1 MTKIERQRAHFDSI
15 AAEYYRARRNSNHV
29 LLKSLIWEEFFSR
42 WPAPRRGGVDVLEAM
57 CGFAEGKDI
66 IENGL
71 GIPVR
76 YTGFDYSG
84 EVVARLQN
92 ARPELQ
98 VTCADVTS
106 FTTDKRYDIIM
117 ILGGLHH
124 VPDAAGDV
132 VVRLAAALK
141 PGGYFISLEPT
152 HGNAVFRLV
161 REAIYRRNALFD
173 SATEQAFAPDRL
185 FALFKTAGLTLVDT
199 IYPGLLSY
207 VLYYN
212 PDAFPLLNRGGAG
225 LVRVTFGIDR
235 PFMRTGIGKM
245 LSFAT
250 LTLWQK
256 SAFQEVANRG
266 Q

>member
-15 AAEYYRARRNSNHV
+15 AAEYYEARRNSNHV
-29 LLKSLIWEEFFSR
+29 LLKSLIWKEFFSR
-42 WPAPRRGGVDVLEAM
+42 WPGPRRGDLDVLEAM
-57 CGFAEGKDI
+57 CGFADGKDI

-71 GIPVR
+71 GAPIR
-76 YTGFDYSG
+76 YTGFDYSS
-84 EVVARLQN
+84 EVVARLQD

-98 VTCADVTS
+98 VTCADVTN
-106 FTTDKRYDIIM
+106 FTPTKQYDIVM
-117 ILGGLHH
+117 LLGGLHH

-152 HGNAVFRLV
+152 HGNVVFRLIRQV
-161 REAIYRRNALFD
+161 IYRRNALFD
-173 SATEQAFAPDRL
+173 SGTEQAFVTDRL
-185 FALFKTAGLTLVDT
+185 FASFRSAGLTLVDT
-199 IYPGLLSY
+199 MYPGLLSY

-212 PDAFPLLNRGGAG
+212 PDAFPLLNWGGARA
-225 LVRVTFGIDR
+225 VRAAFTIDR
-235 PFMRTGIGKM
+235 PFMRTGIGKI

-256 SAFQEVANRG
+256 SAFEKVADRA

>member
-15 AAEYYRARRNSNHV
+15 AGQYYEARRNANHV
-29 LLKSLIWEEFFSR
+29 LLKSLIWREFFSR
-42 WPAPRRGGVDVLEAM
+42 WPGPRRGGLDVLEAM

-71 GIPVR
+71 GLPVR

-92 ARPELQ
+92 ARPELA
-98 VTCADVTS
+98 VSCADVTT
-106 FTTDKRYDIIM
+106 FTTGKQYDIVM

-141 PGGYFISLEPT
+141 PGGHFISLEPT
-152 HGNAVFRLV
+152 HGNGVFRLV
-161 REAIYRRNALFD
+161 REAIYRRNPLFD
-173 SATEQAFAPDRL
+173 AATEQAFVTDRL
-185 FALFKTAGLTLVDT
+185 FALFRNAGLALVDT
-199 IYPGLLSY
+199 MYPGLLSY

-212 PDAFPLLNRGGAG
+212 PDAFPLLNRGGTRA
-225 LVRVTFGIDR
+225 VRAAFAIDR
-235 PFMRTGIGKM
+235 PLMRTVIGKT

-250 LTLWQK
+250 LTLWRK
-256 SAFQEVANRG
+256 SAFEEVSDRG

>member
-15 AAEYYRARRNSNHV
+15 AAEYYEARRNSNHV
-29 LLKSLIWEEFFSR
+29 LLKSLIWKEFFSR
-42 WPAPRRGGVDVLEAM
+42 WPGPRRGDLDVLEAM

-71 GIPVR
+71 GGAVR
-76 YTGFDYSG
+76 YTGFDYSS

-98 VTCADVTS
+98 VTCTDVTN
-106 FTTDKRYDIIM
+106 FTAAKQYDIVM

-124 VPDAAGDV
+124 VPDAASDV

-141 PGGYFISLEPT
+141 PRGYFINLEPT
-152 HGNAVFRLV
+152 HGNAIFRLI
-161 REAIYRRNALFD
+161 RQAIYRRNALFD
-173 SATEQAFAPDRL
+173 SATEQAFVTDRL
-185 FALFKTAGLTLVDT
+185 FALFKNAGLTLVDT
-199 IYPGLLSY
+199 MYPGLLSY

-212 PDAFPLLNRGGAG
+212 PDAFPLLNRGGARA
-225 LVRVTFGIDR
+225 VRAAFGIDR
-235 PFMRTGIGKM
+235 PLMRTGIGKI

-256 SAFQEVANRG
+256 SAFQEVADRR